1 MENVF
6 NRGSSFKIVSDIQE
20 QAEPE
25 FNGCGLSN
33 LVFTRFMKFLLLNGY
48 HVNTDPDFFIV
59 SSCSVTKGSM
69 FLTERTVKHLY
80 ETTDKKIILYGCFV
94 GVKLPVDVHERL
106 HFVSGRTFEDA
117 NNLFEHD
124 PSLCIENIT
133 IGVDDEILHEGIET
147 SGLDRRDV
155 SYQQYDISNKHQ
167 VLVSR
172 GCNYNCTYC
181 NIKASVGNPKSI
193 PIETILNTIK
203 KLLGITDVRVLEKT
217 ETVYLTSDDPGSY
230 GADIGTNIV
239 ELIDSIIDLDPNITI
254 AIFNLYPKTLL
265 TYQKQFYQY
274 VSDKKIVYLMVPLQT
289 GSDRVLKLMGRAQTK
304 VNVIVKILEE
314 YKRLNPKL
322 WLYTHMMFS
331 FPSETREE
339 LLKTLMVS
347 TIFDDTL
354 FTEYSDVDTVAS
366 TKLPGHLDDR
376 TRKSRMAMVR
386 GFSKINKRSTVTSDY
401 DVIRMSV

>member
-1 MENVF
+1 
-6 NRGSSFKIVSDIQE
+6 
-20 QAEPE
+20 
-25 FNGCGLSN
+25 
-33 LVFTRFMKFLLLNGY
+33 
-48 HVNTDPDFFIV
+48 
-59 SSCSVTKGSM
+59 
-69 FLTERTVKHLY
+69 
-80 ETTDKKIILYGCFV
+80 
-94 GVKLPVDVHERL
+94 
-106 HFVSGRTFEDA
+106 
-117 NNLFEHD
+117 
-124 PSLCIENIT
+124 
-133 IGVDDEILHEGIET
+133 
-147 SGLDRRDV
+147 
-155 SYQQYDISNKHQ
+155 
-167 VLVSR
+167 
-172 GCNYNCTYC
+172 
-181 NIKASVGNPKSI
+181 
-193 PIETILNTIK
+193 
-203 KLLGITDVRVLEKT
+203 
-217 ETVYLTSDDPGSY
+217 
-230 GADIGTNIV
+230 
-239 ELIDSIIDLDPNITI
+239 
-254 AIFNLYPKTLL
+254 
-265 TYQKQFYQY
+265 
-274 VSDKKIVYLMVPLQT
+274 MVPLQT